1 MAQSKPARTARCLAP
16 PLIRP
21 PAFRVVLTQD
31 KHFDVYDTR
40 EFDLPL
46 DATFPIGRS
55 SSNVT
60 KPHLMPAKHNAY
72 IESPV
77 VSRAHATLT
86 ADARSGVPQVY
97 LTDTG
102 SMHGT
107 FVNGTQLTQNVPKL
121 LSSGDK
127 VQLGADV
134 NRNDSL
140 SLLSLCLATPTL
152 T

>member
-1 MAQSKPARTARCLAP
+1 MAQSKPALAP
-16 PLIRP
+16 LMSRSSADL

-31 KHFDVYDTR
+31 KRFDVYDTR
-40 EFDLPL
+40 EFDLAL

-55 SSNVT
+55 SSNAA

-77 VSRAHATLT
+77 VSRSHAILT

-107 FVNGTQLTQNVPKL
+107 FVNGNQLAQNVPKL
-121 LSSGDK
+121 LLSGDK

-134 NRNDSL
+134 NRNDSPSFL
-140 SLLSLCLATPTL
+140 PLCLVTSTL